1 MTSSIRFKSTSH
13 SRLARPRLAGA
24 VVASASVL
32 ALAAGLAVAGPAD
45 AAPGTRAPGGTAAS
59 SLTGGGVIRAD
70 DAAPTGWA
78 AVDGVTNGGA
88 GAPAENRYEVGTL
101 AELKAALANHGEPK
115 APKIIYVRGTI
126 DGNQTPD
133 GRILGE
139 QDYAPG
145 YDINKYMS
153 CFGPDG
159 RTWSDQTFDY
169 CRSMRQL
176 RQTGSNNMKR
186 QIEVSLPS
194 NTTLMGLGNDAG
206 FVGAN
211 IVILSATNVVVRNL
225 SVEAPVDFFTTWS
238 PDDGQGAWNARFD
251 ALSSVTSDHLWI
263 DHVRLTDGRH
273 PDSEAPIGF
282 RGKPANRHDGLLDL
296 KDGTDYVTISNSKL
310 HNHDKTMLL
319 GSGDEHV
326 DKDGGKL
333 RVSYIGNLM
342 ENIQQRGPRVRF
354 GKVHVVNNYFVG
366 STDHQQYPMVSKA
379 QGGSS
384 YFLGAG
390 YESRIFSEY
399 NAFDYTGP
407 GADASIMVSSY
418 NGHRFSDT
426 GSWFNGAPADL
437 KSVARA
443 SYETNRAEALAE
455 AELSGTPAPDWTAWD
470 FTTDVGWHPAD
481 AYGYRAFTTPQ
492 AVRNH
497 ALHFTGPGVLRVDGP
512 AS

>member
-1 MTSSIRFKSTSH
+1 MTSSTRSKS
-13 SRLARPRLAGA
+13 AFPRLRRAAA
-24 VVASASVL
+24 VAAAASAL
-32 ALAAGLAVAGPAD
+32 ALAAGLAVA
-45 AAPGTRAPGGTAAS
+45 APGSTAP
-59 SLTGGGVIRAD
+59 SLAGGGVIRPD

-88 GAPAENRYEVGTL
+88 GAPAGNRYQVGSL
-101 AELKAALANHGEPK
+101 AELKSALANHGEPK

-153 CFGPDG
+153 CFGLEG
-159 RTWSDQTFDY
+159 KAWSDQTFDY
-169 CRSMRQL
+169 CKSMRQL

-194 NTTLMGLGNDAG
+194 NTTLIGLGDDAG

-238 PDDGQGAWNARFD
+238 PDDGDGAWNARFD
-251 ALSSVTSDHLWI
+251 AVSSVTSNHLWI
-263 DHVRLTDGRH
+263 DHVRLTDGRY
-273 PDSEAPIGF
+273 PDSEAPGGF

-310 HNHDKTMLL
+310 HDHDKTMLL

-333 RVSYIGNLM
+333 RVSYIANLM

-354 GKVHVVNNYFVG
+354 GQVHVVNNYFVG
-366 STDHQQYPMVSKA
+366 STDNPGYPMVSEA

-407 GADASIMVSSY
+407 GADESVMVSSY

-426 GSWFNGAPADL
+426 GSWFNGVEADL
-437 KSVARA
+437 DAVART
-443 SYETNRAEALAE
+443 SFETNRAEALAE
-455 AELSGTPAPDWTAWD
+455 AELYGTPAPDWTAWD
-470 FTTDVGWHPAD
+470 FTTDVGWDPAD
-481 AYGYRAFTTPQ
+481 AYSYPKFTTPQ
-492 AVRNH
+492 AVRNQ
-497 ALHFTGPGVLRVDGP
+497 ALHFTGPGVLRVEDP
-512 AS
+512 AP

>member
-1 MTSSIRFKSTSH
+1 MTSSTRSKSTFR
-13 SRLARPRLAGA
+13 SRFTRVRLGGTA
-24 VVASASVL
+24 ASAAAL
-32 ALAAGLAVAGPAD
+32 ALAAGLAVAAPANT
-45 AAPGTRAPGGTAAS
+45 APGTIAPGNEAPS
-59 SLTGGGVIRAD
+59 MTGGGIIRPD

-101 AELKAALANHGEPK
+101 AELKTVLANHSEPK
-115 APKIIYVRGTI
+115 AAKIIYVRGTI
-126 DGNQTPD
+126 DGNQTLD

-145 YDINKYMS
+145 YDISKYMC
-153 CFGPDG
+153 CFGPEG
-159 RTWSDQTFDY
+159 KTWSDQTFAY
-169 CRSMRQL
+169 CKSMRQL

-194 NTTLMGLGNDAG
+194 NTTLIGLGDDAG
-206 FVGAN
+206 FIGAN
-211 IVILSATNVVVRNL
+211 IVILSATNVVMRNL

-238 PDDGQGAWNARFD
+238 PDDGDGAWNARFD
-251 ALSSVTSDHLWI
+251 AVSSVTSNHIWI
-263 DHVRLTDGRH
+263 DHVRLTDGRF
-273 PDSEAPIGF
+273 PDSDAPMGF

-310 HNHDKTMLL
+310 RNHDKTMLL

-354 GKVHVVNNYFVG
+354 GQVHVLNNYFVG
-366 STDHQQYPMVSKA
+366 STDHPQYPMVSEA

-399 NAFDYTGP
+399 NTFDYTGP
-407 GADASIMVSSY
+407 GANESIMVSSY

-437 KSVARA
+437 DAVARA
-443 SYETNRAEALAE
+443 SYETNRVEALTE
-455 AELSGTPAPDWTAWD
+455 AELSGTPAQDWTAWD
-470 FTTDVGWHPAD
+470 FTTDVGWDPAD
-481 AYGYRAFTTPQ
+481 VYSYKTVTTPQ

-497 ALHFTGPGVLRVDGP
+497 ALHFTGTGVLRVEDP